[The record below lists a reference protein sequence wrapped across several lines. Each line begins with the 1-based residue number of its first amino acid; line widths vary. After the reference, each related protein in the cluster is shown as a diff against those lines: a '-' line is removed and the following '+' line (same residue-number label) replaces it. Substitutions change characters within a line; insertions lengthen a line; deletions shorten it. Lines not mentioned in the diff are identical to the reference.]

1 MKHAAS
7 VDTYDLSAKKDFTTL
22 KAEVGKQCNDKL
34 VDVPTSLK
42 TKKDNLDVAS
52 NCSIDLKQLSDVVKN
67 EVVKNTNFI
76 TMKMKVNKLDKK
88 IPIVTCL
95 IRINQYNTDKQNF
108 DKKVRDV
115 DKKIQHVTGL
125 LTTTVLHT
133 KIAKIK
139 NKMPV
144 ASDLVKKQIMTLKY

>member
-115 DKKIQHVTGL
+115 DKKNNMLLDCWPLLFFIQKL
-125 LTTTVLHT
+125 PKLKT
-133 KIAKIK
+133 KCQL
-139 NKMPV
+139 PV
-144 ASDLVKKQIMTLKY
+144 I